1 MEIRH
6 ARPSDIERVV
16 AIYNQTIPQRMA
28 TADLEPVSVAQRRGW
43 FHERDPQRRPL
54 YVATGDDDR
63 VLAWLSINDF
73 YGRAAYAATAELGVY
88 VDEAARGQGLGSRLL
103 THAIGCAPQLGLTT
117 LLAFV
122 FAHNRPSVALFERH
136 AFTPWGQLPRVARL
150 DDREV
155 DLAIL
160 GRRV

>member
-1 MEIRH
+1 MNLRH

-28 TADLEPVSVAQRRGW
+28 TADLEPVTVAHRRAW

-54 YVATGDDDR
+54 YVATSEDGDVR
-63 VLAWLSINDF
+63 AWLSVNDF

-88 VDEAARGQGLGSRLL
+88 VDEAARGQGLGSQLL
-103 THAIGCAPQLGLTT
+103 AHAIAAAPDLGLTT

-122 FAHNRPSVALFERH
+122 FAHNTPSVALFERH
-136 AFTPWGQLPRVARL
+136 AFTPWGQLPRVAKL
-150 DDREV
+150 DATEV
-155 DLAIL
+155 DLTIL